1 MVSLKPNW
9 KCHFFS
15 AKRVIEIH
23 QFINSVAEEKNLPV
37 ISGKYV
43 EYISAYVELLEPFI
57 NLTCS
62 ANPENM
68 LSEVYGIIQ
77 SLIFHCTKII
87 VSKNLNR
94 RNLCFC
100 LGTRRTNP

>member
-15 AKRVIEIH
+15 AKRTLEIC
-23 QFINSVAEEKNLPV
+23 QFINTVAEERRLPT
-37 ISGKYV
+37 ISEKQL
-43 EYISAYVELLEPFI
+43 EYMTAYVELLEPFI

-68 LSEVYGIIQ
+68 FSEVYGLIQ
-77 SLIFHCTKII
+77 SLIFHCTKVM
-87 VSKNLNR
+87 VSTLI
-94 RNLCFC
+94 LI
-100 LGTRRTNP
+100 

>member
-15 AKRVIEIH
+15 AKRVLEIH
-23 QFINSVAEEKNLPV
+23 QFINKVAADKRLPTINEKQAE
-37 ISGKYV
+37 YV
-43 EYISAYVELLEPFI
+43 AAYVELLEPFI

-68 LSEVYGIIQ
+68 LNEVYGLVQ
-77 SLIFHCTKII
+77 SLIFHCTKIM
-87 VSKNLNR
+87 VST
-94 RNLCFC
+94 CFWF
-100 LGTRRTNP
+100 